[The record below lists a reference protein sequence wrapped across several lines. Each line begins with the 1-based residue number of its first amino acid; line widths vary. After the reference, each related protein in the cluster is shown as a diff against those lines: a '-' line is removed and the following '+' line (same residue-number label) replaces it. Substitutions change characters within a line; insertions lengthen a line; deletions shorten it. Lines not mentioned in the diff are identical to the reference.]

1 MDEIANVPMNQQAKL
16 LRVIETGEFE
26 RVGSSKTLQANV
38 RIVSATN
45 ANPHE
50 EVAAG
55 RFRQDLLFRLNT
67 IEIALPP
74 LRERREDIMLLANS
88 FLRQHA
94 KRYRKTLTGFEEAAR
109 DVLMQHQYP
118 GNVRELDHVVERA
131 VLMTQGP
138 AGQGKRSWPNKWKR
152 GLAAAGGNEPG
163 GSGIVSDQESAF
175 AFRRKRAQGRGSIG
189 AKPERVLS
197 AAAAVWPLTISDCG
211 FRIADFRR
219 HEAPSANRAAVLPTK
234 AV

>member
-1 MDEIANVPMNQQAKL
+1 M
-16 LRVIETGEFE
+16 IETGEFE
-26 RVGSSKTLQANV
+26 RVGSSKTSHANV

-94 KRYRKTLTGFEEAAR
+94 KRYRKTITGFEEAAR
-109 DVLMQHQYP
+109 DLLMQHQFP

-131 VLMTQGP
+131 VLMTQG
-138 AGQGKRSWPNKWKR
+138 AQVKANDL
-152 GLAAAGGNEPG
+152 GLTSGREDSPRLEDMSLEEVESFLIKKALSRFDGNARKAAEALGL
-163 GSGIVSDQESAF
+163 SRSAF
-175 AFRRKRAQGRGSIG
+175 YRRLQQYG
-189 AKPERVLS
+189 L
-197 AAAAVWPLTISDCG
+197 
-211 FRIADFRR
+211 
-219 HEAPSANRAAVLPTK
+219 
-234 AV
+234 